1 MCHNRYTNRVLL
13 LHLCV
18 LCWSDAVTSRG
29 QGRTSRVTGQQEGTP
44 DFATSNNGQCP
55 AGLSDCETGI
65 DDDDDEDDDDDDDD
79 DVDDEC
85 SATSSSDN
93 YSEDELDARRRNRRS
108 PGKRHTC

>member
-1 MCHNRYTNRVLL
+1 
-13 LHLCV
+13 
-18 LCWSDAVTSRG
+18 
-29 QGRTSRVTGQQEGTP
+29 VTGQQEGTP
-44 DFATSNNGQCP
+44 DLVTSNNGQCP

-65 DDDDDEDDDDDDDD
+65 DDDDDEDDDDD